1 MTRTGIRVPT
11 ARFGSEGGFTLIE
24 ALVAMVVLAFGIIA
38 VANLMV
44 VAASS
49 NAVGNEGTAA
59 ATIASQE
66 IERLTAIP
74 YDLLPVGGDLTT
86 TTDPNFFSETN
97 VPGVGLIRTRWQV
110 TAPQNQTR
118 LITVRSEGTGALT
131 RARSRAEFTTI
142 RSCTSVPIGCPPP
155 P

>member
-1 MTRTGIRVPT
+1 MTRTDIRVPT

-24 ALVAMVVLAFGIIA
+24 ALVAMVVLSFGIIS

-74 YDLLPVGGDLTT
+74 YDLLPVGGDVTADT
-86 TTDPNFFSETN
+86 GGFFADAD
-97 VPGVGLIRTRWQV
+97 VPGVGIIHTRWQV
-110 TAPQNQTR
+110 TAFQNQTR